1 MPISSRVDVT
11 VLDQT
16 PTDAV
21 PSFNVPL
28 VLGTSGIPEIKDEI
42 YMLESMEGA
51 PDALDPTHPEYQ
63 ALQKIFSQSPH
74 ADRVYLYTV
83 DRDDYTMADAET
95 GSGDTLITWRSRNE
109 GAAAENIQV
118 DINPIDSHDLDVE
131 FYKEQ
136 WVDSSGNT
144 AYATDEFSS
153 DPTGAFK
160 VQSKQPDY
168 DMVYRFEVV
177 TATSQSEVGI
187 AVTDSTG
194 DGELDKLT
202 ITVDDAGGT
211 TIQDVADAIEAD
223 ADASALFASE
233 VYGDGSTTISSAVAE
248 TDIPFTVRA
257 IPETASDSTV
267 QSTAEEVADEVNNDM
282 TTDAPLVVSANS
294 DGTGTVS
301 ETDPIVVLTAVS
313 SSPSEM
319 VRALDEAMEDF
330 SESQMPNPYFLVA
343 TTYGDPSKENE
354 VEGDRIE
361 LANAVATK
369 TMIYGTS
376 NNASESPTDA
386 RVLANT
392 MATDRAFV
400 FAYQSDLSD
409 DREYPEAALIGKWS
423 GYDIG
428 VGQIFDP
435 MWENLQNLPVSSY
448 NSTQQARLE
457 GNAPLNSAAFTYS
470 RAKDT
475 PVTTGGWSTSGEYLD
490 WRQQKDYIEEV
501 VETAVVSKLTAQAV
515 VRGDSRGIAELQST
529 VEGAFDS
536 LVSKGIIGID
546 NSDGGE
552 VAMYNL
558 DFPTLDE
565 WNELDRAERHYI
577 ASATISPSWAI
588 EQFDLT
594 VYATLDTEEF

>member
-11 VLDQT
+11 ILDQT

-21 PSFNVPL
+21 PSFNIPL

-42 YMLESMEGA
+42 YMLESMEDA
-51 PDALDPTHPEYQ
+51 PDALDATHPEYQ
-63 ALQKIFSQSPH
+63 ALEKIFSQSPH
-74 ADRVYLYTV
+74 AERVYLYTV
-83 DRDDYTMADAET
+83 DRDDYNMAEAET
-95 GSGDTLITWRSRNE
+95 GEDDTLITWRSRNE
-109 GAAAENIQV
+109 GSAAENIQV

-144 AYATDEFSS
+144 AYDVDEFDS
-153 DPTGAFK
+153 DPDGAFK

-168 DMVYRFEVV
+168 DTVYRFEVV
-177 TATSQSEVGI
+177 TEAEQTDVDI
-187 AVTDSTG
+187 DVTDST
-194 DGELDKLT
+194 DDDELDKLT
-202 ITVDDAGGT
+202 ITIDDADAH
-211 TIQDVADAIEAD
+211 TIQDIVDAIEDD

-233 VYGDGSTTISSAVAE
+233 VYGEGSTSISSAVDE

-257 IPETASDSTV
+257 IPETDSEGSV
-267 QSTAEEVADEVNNDM
+267 QSTAEEVADEVNDDM
-282 TTDAPLVVSANS
+282 TTDVPLVVSADS
-294 DGTGTVS
+294 EGTGTVS
-301 ETDPIVVLTAVS
+301 ETDSIAELSSVS

-319 VRALDEAMEDF
+319 VRALDEVMEEF

-343 TTYGDPSKENE
+343 TTYGDPSEDNE

-376 NNASESPTDA
+376 NNASESSTDA

-400 FAYQSDLSD
+400 FAYKSDSSD

-423 GYDIG
+423 GHDIT

-448 NSTQQARLE
+448 SSTQQARLE
-457 GNAPLNSAAFTYS
+457 GDAPLNSAAFTYA

-490 WRQQKDYIEEV
+490 WRQHKDYIEEL
-501 VETAVVSKLTAQAV
+501 VETAVVSKLTSQAV
-515 VRGDSRGIAELQST
+515 VQGDSRGIAELQST
-529 VEGAFDS
+529 VESAFDE

-552 VAMYNL
+552 VPMYSL
-558 DFPTLDE
+558 DFPSLDE
-565 WNELDRAERHYI
+565 WSEEDRAERHYI

-588 EQFDLT
+588 NQFDLT
-594 VYATLDTEEF
+594 VYATLDSDEF